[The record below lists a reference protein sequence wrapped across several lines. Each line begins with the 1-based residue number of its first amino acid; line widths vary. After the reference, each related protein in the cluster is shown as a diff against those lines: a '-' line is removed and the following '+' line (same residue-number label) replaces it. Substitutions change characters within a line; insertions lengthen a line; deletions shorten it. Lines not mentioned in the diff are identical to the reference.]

1 MKQLT
6 MRNTGFGIMLS
17 LLLFACSST
26 NDTSTPTDTQEETVD
41 SLGQASEA
49 ATQFHNCTLKRK
61 TLQEN
66 EWWIKERGVLI
77 TIAADSTTF
86 DKASNADSHRIV
98 EVYKTADCSKIFQQT
113 LPVNMSPDFAYYLA
127 KGEFDSL
134 NQLVLIR
141 GFDRCYAYSVVENRL
156 IGPLKPKFSPD
167 KLAGDAG
174 SGSIS
179 DTRMLGNYLFGYA
192 MDMGPFAFDLR
203 DKNNPKAIMPLR
215 EFIAEEGGDM
225 RGFYLVEVT
234 RGRYQAVI
242 PVFNYESVESGGLR
256 LATLFDQPRAIIPG
270 KVNATKDNR
279 FVLLKEQQSQGAKPQ
294 PIGIDLEK
302 AALFTLPNK
311 AADMTEHDLLKVM
324 KGE

>member
-1 MKQLT
+1 MHY
-6 MRNTGFGIMLS
+6 TGFGILLS
-17 LLLFACSST
+17 LLFLACSGT
-26 NDTSTPTDTQEETVD
+26 PEATTTSEITEETAD
-41 SLGQASEA
+41 SINQASEA
-49 ATQFHNCTLKRK
+49 ATQFHNCTLRRK

-66 EWWIKERGVLI
+66 EWWIKERGVLV

-86 DKASNADSHRIV
+86 DKASKSDSHRIV
-98 EVYKTADCSKIFQQT
+98 EVYKTQDCSKIFQQT
-113 LPVNMSPDFAYYLA
+113 LPVNKSPDFAYYIA
-127 KGEFDSL
+127 KGDFDTL

-141 GFDRCYAYSVVENRL
+141 GFDRCYAYSVTQNRL

-179 DTRMLGNYLFGYA
+179 DTRIMGDYLFGYA
-192 MDMGPFAFDLR
+192 VDMGSFAFDLR
-203 DKNNPKAIMPLR
+203 DKNNPKAMMPLR
-215 EFIAEEGGDM
+215 EFIAEETGDM
-225 RGFYLVEVT
+225 RGIYLVEIT
-234 RGRYQAVI
+234 KDRYQAVV
-242 PVFNYESVESGGLR
+242 PVFNFESVESGGLR

-279 FVLLKEQQSQGAKPQ
+279 FVLLKEQQSPGAKPQ

-302 AALFTLPNK
+302 AALFALPAK
-311 AADMTEHDLLKVM
+311 AVDMTEHDLLKVM